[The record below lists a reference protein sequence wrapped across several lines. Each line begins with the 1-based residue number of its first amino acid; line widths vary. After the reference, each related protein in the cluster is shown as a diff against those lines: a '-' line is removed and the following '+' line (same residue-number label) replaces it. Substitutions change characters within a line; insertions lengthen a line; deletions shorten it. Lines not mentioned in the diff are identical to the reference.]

1 MSRKLKYQLVIDYI
15 QNEIWNGTY
24 KHGDKLQSEKQL
36 MDMFSISRQT
46 VREAMMRLSQEGLI
60 QTLHGKGSFYIS
72 SEQKPLVQPVNR
84 ASIAVV
90 AAYINNHTMPPI
102 IDKIQQTARANGYSV
117 SISCTHNTVIQ
128 ERQCLLEALA
138 GYASGV
144 ILEPSKSALPSLND
158 DLYQKFR
165 ERKIPLIFIHGCHH
179 IDTDD
184 YVMVDDEQAGYAVGM
199 HLIKMGHSKVGG
211 IFKSDDMQGPLRYH
225 GVLRA
230 LIEQG
235 VNIDERKI
243 IWLATQDE
251 KTLMH
256 DHATQRIILARLKEC
271 TAVVCYNDDS
281 AIQLADFMIGEGIS
295 VPQNLSII
303 SFDNTRYGSAY
314 RVPITSIDHP
324 YGLIGKIAIES
335 LLAKI
340 QSYNDLQQHMLKT
353 ILIEK
358 ASVSLLTRV

>member
-36 MDMFSISRQT
+36 MDMFSVSRQT
-46 VREAMMRLSQEGLI
+46 VREAMMRLSQEGII
-60 QTLHGKGSFYIS
+60 QTQHGKGSFFTG
-72 SEQKPLVQPVNR
+72 SEQKTPAQPANR

-90 AAYINNHTMPPI
+90 VAYINNHTMPPI
-102 IDKIQQTARANGYSV
+102 IDKIQQTARAHGYSV

-138 GYASGV
+138 SNTSGV

-158 DLYQKFR
+158 DLYQIFR
-165 ERKIPLIFIHGCHH
+165 ERRIPLIFIHGCHH
-179 IDTDD
+179 ADTDD
-184 YVMVDDEQAGYAVGM
+184 YVMVDDEQAGYTVGV
-199 HLIKMGHSKVGG
+199 HLYEKGHTHVGG
-211 IFKSDDMQGPLRYH
+211 IFKSDDMQGPQRYH

-230 LIEQG
+230 LIERS

-243 IWLATQDE
+243 VWLATQDE

-256 DHATQRIILARLKEC
+256 NHATQRIMLNRLKEC

-314 RVPITSIDHP
+314 RVPISSIDHP
-324 YGLIGKIAIES
+324 YGLIGKMAIES
-335 LLAKI
+335 LLAKT
-340 QSYNDLQQHMLKT
+340 QNYNDLQQHMLKMS
-353 ILIEK
+353 LIEK
-358 ASVSLLTRV
+358 ASVSSLTSV